1 MSSRICTDMG
11 HGFIGSMI
19 PGTYRGESRDDAVLW
34 AEDVT
39 ALWGN
44 EGLDVVSR
52 LFLVSSV

>member
-1 MSSRICTDMG
+1 
-11 HGFIGSMI
+11 MI
-19 PGTYRGESRDDAVLW
+19 PGTYREESRDDAVLW

-52 LFLVSSV
+52 FFLVSSVSGV